1 MSRRI
6 SIIIPA
12 LNEGNDI
19 TSTLERLAPW
29 RADGHEVIVVDGG
42 SGDETIALARPLSD
56 QVISCEPGRARQ
68 MNCGAALAQGD
79 ILLFLHA
86 DTQLPENGLLLIL
99 SALAAGEIWGRF
111 DVRLS
116 GQHPLFRVIEKMINW
131 RSSFSGISTGDQAI
145 FVLREQF
152 EGIGGF
158 PEQPLMEDIE
168 LSRRLKKIAPPFCI
182 RTPLTTSSRRWEQR
196 GIFATILLMW
206 RLRFLYWLGVDA
218 SKLAKMYR

>member
-1 MSRRI
+1 MSQRI

-12 LNEGNDI
+12 LNEGDGI
-19 TSTLERLAPW
+19 VSTLEQLASC

-42 SGDETIALARPLSD
+42 SCDETMALARPLSD
-56 QVISCEPGRARQ
+56 QVISSEPGRARQ
-68 MNCGAALAQGD
+68 MNCGAALASGD

-86 DTQLPENGLLLIL
+86 DTQLPENGLVLIQ
-99 SALAAGEIWGRF
+99 SALSTKGIWGRF

-116 GQHPLFRVIEKMINW
+116 GQHPLFRIIEKMMNW
-131 RSSFSGISTGDQAI
+131 RSSFTGISTGDQAI
-145 FVLREQF
+145 FVLRDQF
-152 EGIGGF
+152 EHISGF

-182 RTPLTTSSRRWEQR
+182 RTPLITSSRRWEQR
-196 GIFATILLMW
+196 GIFTTVLLMW

-218 SKLAKMYR
+218 RKLAKMYR

>member
-1 MSRRI
+1 MSQRI

-12 LNEGNDI
+12 LNEGDGI
-19 TSTLERLAPW
+19 TSTLARLTPC

-42 SGDETIALARPLSD
+42 SCDETMALARPLSD
-56 QVISCEPGRARQ
+56 QVISSECGRARQ
-68 MNCGAALAQGD
+68 MNRGAALASGD

-86 DTQLPENGLLLIL
+86 DTQLPENGLLLIQSAL
-99 SALAAGEIWGRF
+99 SAKKTWGRF

-116 GQHPLFRVIEKMINW
+116 GQHPLFRVIEKMMNW

-145 FVLREQF
+145 FVLRDQF
-152 EGIGGF
+152 ERIGGF
-158 PEQPLMEDIE
+158 PEQLLMEDVE
-168 LSRRLKKIAPPFCI
+168 LSRRLKKIVPPFCI

-196 GIFATILLMW
+196 GIFTTILLMW

-218 SKLAKMYR
+218 RKLAKMYR

>member
-6 SIIIPA
+6 SIIIPT
-12 LNEGNDI
+12 LNEGSGI
-19 TSTLERLAPW
+19 TSTLEQLAPW

-42 SGDETIALARPLSD
+42 SGDETIVLARPLSD
-56 QVISCEPGRARQ
+56 QVISSEPGRAHQ

-79 ILLFLHA
+79 IFLFLHA
-86 DTQLPENGLLLIL
+86 DTQLPENGLRLIL

-152 EGIGGF
+152 ESIGGF

-196 GIFATILLMW
+196 GILATILLMW